1 MNIQEIEIDKV
12 IPYHNNPRKDQAVD
26 KVASSI
32 NEYGFQQPIVVDKN
46 MVVIVGHTRLLAS
59 KKLGLTKVPVFIADL
74 SETKAKAYRIADNRL
89 NEDSNWDMDLL
100 SLEITDLL
108 DQNFNI
114 DTLGFDSAELDKIL
128 ENDKEYFTDEDEVP
142 EPPEE
147 PTAKLGDI
155 YELGSHRLMC
165 GDATILETVHKLMDN
180 NLADLI
186 LTDPPYNVNYGG
198 GRARGSTPKGAVV
211 KAHGEIL
218 NDKMSPEDF
227 DKFISSTFENYN
239 KSTKEL
245 SSIYVFH
252 PDTKTEAKITFERFF
267 AEYFKKS
274 ATLIWNKGH
283 AGLGYADY
291 RPSHEPILYGWKE
304 GKGSHYWCGDK
315 TKKTVLDYS
324 KGSTQAY
331 VHPTQKPVNL
341 LEELIINSTKGQD
354 IILDFFGG
362 SGSTLI
368 ASEKANRKCFM
379 MELDPK
385 YVDVIIKRFENFTK
399 IKAKKIN

>member
-59 KKLGLTKVPVFIADL
+59 KKLGLTKVPVFVADL

-165 GDATILETVHKLMDN
+165 GDATILETVNKLMDN

-227 DKFISSTFENYN
+227 DKFISSIFENYN

-315 TKKTVLDYS
+315 TKKTVLDFS

>member
-1 MNIQEIEIDKV
+1 MKINSIAIDKL

-46 MVVIVGHTRLLAS
+46 MVVVVGHTRLMGA
-59 KKLGLTKVPVFIADL
+59 KKLGLKRVPTVIADL
-74 SETKAKAYRIADNRL
+74 TETQAKAYRIADNRI
-89 NEDSNWDMDLL
+89 NEDSTWDMELL
-100 SLEITDLL
+100 NLEIAGLSEVDFDLDL
-108 DQNFNI
+108 
-114 DTLGFDSAELDKIL
+114 LGFDSSELDKLLINN
-128 ENDKEYFTDEDEVP
+128 EEYLTDEDEVP
-142 EPPEE
+142 EPPKE
-147 PTAKLGDI
+147 PKSKLGDV
-155 YELGSHRLMC
+155 YQLGEHRLMC
-165 GDATILETVHKLMDN
+165 GDSTNLDEVNGLMDS

-198 GRARGSTPKGAVV
+198 GRAKGSTQKGARV
-211 KAHGEIL
+211 KAHGAIL
-218 NDKMSPEDF
+218 NDAMGVEEFESF
-227 DKFISSTFENYN
+227 IDKTLFNYN
-239 KSTKEL
+239 KISKEL

-252 PDTKTEAKITFERFF
+252 PDSKTEAKITFEKFF
-267 AEYFKKS
+267 GQHFKKS

-304 GKGSHYWCGDK
+304 GKGRHYWCGDK

-341 LEELIINSTKGQD
+341 LEELILNSSKGQD
-354 IILDFFGG
+354 IVVDFFGG

-368 ASEKANRKCFM
+368 ACEKTNRKARL

-385 YVDVIIKRFENFTK
+385 YVDVIIQRWENFTGK
-399 IKAKKIN
+399 KAKKIC

>member
-59 KKLGLTKVPVFIADL
+59 KKLGLNKVPVFIADL

-227 DKFISSTFENYN
+227 DKFISSVFENYN

-368 ASEKANRKCFM
+368 ASEKANRKCYM

>member
-1 MNIQEIEIDKV
+1 MNIQEIEINKV

-59 KKLGLTKVPVFIADL
+59 KKLGLNKVPVFIADL

-227 DKFISSTFENYN
+227 DKFISSVFENYN

-368 ASEKANRKCFM
+368 ASEKANRKCYM

>member
-59 KKLGLTKVPVFIADL
+59 KKLGLTKVPVFVADL

-227 DKFISSTFENYN
+227 DKFISSIFENYN

-315 TKKTVLDYS
+315 TKKTVLDFS

>member
-155 YELGSHRLMC
+155 YELGSHKLMC

-227 DKFISSTFENYN
+227 DKFISSVFENYN

-368 ASEKANRKCFM
+368 ASEKANRKCYM

>member
-59 KKLGLTKVPVFIADL
+59 KKLGLTKVPVFVADL

-227 DKFISSTFENYN
+227 DKFISSIFENYN

-315 TKKTVLDYS
+315 TKKTVLDFS

-368 ASEKANRKCFM
+368 ASEKANRKCYM

>member
-227 DKFISSTFENYN
+227 DKFIGSIFENYN

-315 TKKTVLDYS
+315 TKKTVLDFS